1 MLEFLN
7 KTAFNLSGD
16 VLVTW
21 LQIVYSVLF
30 VIVAWFLSRLVAFLI
45 ARKLLNTTRISQDS
59 KAIIQRI
66 IFFSMIV
73 LVILSVLTYLGIP
86 LATFAFISGA
96 VAIGFGF
103 GAKTIIEN
111 FLSGWILMS
120 EKPIRMGDVIEMDGY
135 LGVIIEIGNRSTQIR
150 RNDGAQM
157 IVPNSQ
163 VLESKLINWT
173 LFDPYIRTSIRVGV
187 AYGSD
192 IELVKDQL
200 NHVLNS
206 HDLINETPAPVVVFE
221 DFGDSS
227 LVFDAFFWI
236 SVQSGKEPRLVRSEI
251 RCMIE
256 QAFKNN
262 NIVVA
267 YPQRDV
273 HVNFTEPNQL
283 DQLSNIKQTQG
294 KNG

>member
-1 MLEFLN
+1 MLNFLN
-7 KTAFNLSGD
+7 NTAFTIGD
-16 VLVTW
+16 NQVITW
-21 LQIVYSVLF
+21 LQIVYSFSF
-30 VIVAWFLSRLVAFLI
+30 VIVSWFGSRLLAFLI
-45 ARKLLNTTRISQDS
+45 VRKLLNKIKISQDS
-59 KAIIQRI
+59 KAIIQRV
-66 IFFSMIV
+66 IFFSMVI
-73 LVILSVLTYLGIP
+73 LVIMSVLTYLGIP

-120 EKPIRMGDVIEMDGY
+120 EKPIRMGDVIEMDGF

-150 RNDGAQM
+150 RNDGAQI

-173 LFDPYIRTSIRVGV
+173 LYDPYIRTSVRVGV

-192 IELVKDQL
+192 VELVKEQL
-200 NHVLNS
+200 GQILNK
-206 HDLINETPAPVVVFE
+206 HELIQQSPAPVVVFE
-221 DFGDSS
+221 DFGDNS

-236 SVQSGKEPRLVRSEI
+236 SVKSGVEPRLVRSEI
-251 RCMIE
+251 RCLIE
-256 QAFKNN
+256 QAFNTHH
-262 NIVVA
+262 IIVA

-273 HVNFTEPNQL
+273 HVNFTDPS
-283 DQLSNIKQTQG
+283 QLSSFSKPKDI
-294 KNG
+294 

>member
-1 MLEFLN
+1 MMEFLN
-7 KTAFNLSGD
+7 KTAFSLSDG

-21 LQIVYSVLF
+21 LQIVYSIVF
-30 VIVAWFLSRLVAFLI
+30 VIVAWFMSRLVAYLI
-45 ARKLLNTTRISQDS
+45 VRKLLNTTRISQDS

-66 IFFSMIV
+66 IFYSLIV
-73 LVILSVLTYLGIP
+73 LVLLSVLTYLGIP

-103 GAKTIIEN
+103 GAKNIIEN

-120 EKPIRMGDVIEMDGY
+120 ERPIRIGDVIEMDGF

-150 RNDGAQM
+150 RNDGAQI

-173 LFDPYIRTSIRVGV
+173 LYDPYIRTSVRVGV

-192 IELVKDQL
+192 VELVKDQL
-200 NHVLNS
+200 TYVLNS
-206 HDLINETPAPVVVFE
+206 HELINETPAPVVVFE

-236 SVQSGKEPRLVRSEI
+236 SVQSGREPRLVRSEI
-251 RCMIE
+251 RSMIE
-256 QAFKNN
+256 QAFRNN
-262 NIVVA
+262 DIVVA
-267 YPQRDV
+267 FPQRDV
-273 HVNFTEPNQL
+273 HVNFTDPNQL
-283 DQLSNIKQTQG
+283 SQLPQSNQKVG
-294 KNG
+294 KK

>member
-1 MLEFLN
+1 MLDFLN
-7 KTAFNLSGD
+7 KTAFTLSDG

-21 LQIVYSVLF
+21 LQIVYSIAF
-30 VIVAWFLSRLVAFLI
+30 VVVAWFVSRLLAFLI
-45 ARKLLNTTRISQDS
+45 VRKLLNATRISQDS

-66 IFFSMIV
+66 IFYSMIV
-73 LVILSVLTYLGIP
+73 LVLLSVLTYLGIP

-103 GAKTIIEN
+103 GAKNIIEN

-120 EKPIRMGDVIEMDGY
+120 ERPIRIGDVIEMEGF
-135 LGVIIEIGNRSTQIR
+135 LGVIVEIGNRSTQIR
-150 RNDGAQM
+150 RNDGAQI

-173 LFDPYIRTSIRVGV
+173 LFDPYIRTSVRVGV

-192 IELVKDQL
+192 VETVKHQLNQILTNHELVQ
-200 NHVLNS
+200 
-206 HDLINETPAPVVVFE
+206 ETPAPVVVFE
-221 DFGDSS
+221 DFGDNS
-227 LVFDAFFWI
+227 LIFDAFFWI

-251 RCMIE
+251 RCLIE
-256 QAFKNN
+256 QAFKTH

-273 HVNFTEPNQL
+273 HVNFVDPNQL
-283 DQLSNIKQTQG
+283 QQLSNTHQKPG
-294 KNG
+294 KK

>member
-7 KTAFNLSGD
+7 KTAFSMSGG
-16 VLVTW
+16 VVVTW
-21 LQIVYSVLF
+21 LQIVYSIAF
-30 VIVAWFLSRLVAFLI
+30 VIVAWFVSRLLAYLI
-45 ARKLLNTTRISQDS
+45 VSKLLSKTRLTQDS

-66 IFFSMIV
+66 LFYAMIV
-73 LVILSVLTYLGIP
+73 LVLMTVLTYLGIP

-103 GAKTIIEN
+103 GAKNIIEN

-135 LGVIIEIGNRSTQIR
+135 LGSIVEIGNRSTRIK
-150 RNDGAQM
+150 RNDGAQI

-173 LFDPYIRTSIRVGV
+173 LNDPFIRTSVRVGV

-192 IELVKDQL
+192 VELVKDQL
-200 NHVLNS
+200 SNILNL
-206 HDLINETPAPVVVFE
+206 HELVQDAPAAVVVFE
-221 DFGDSS
+221 DFGDNS
-227 LVFDAFFWI
+227 LIFDAFFWI
-236 SVQSGKEPRLVRSEI
+236 SVQSGKEPRLIRSEI
-251 RCMIE
+251 RGMIE
-256 QAFKNN
+256 QAFNVH

-273 HVNFTEPNQL
+273 HVNFTDPS
-283 DQLSNIKQTQG
+283 QLSSLNKP
-294 KNG
+294 KEN

>member
-1 MLEFLN
+1 MFDFLN
-7 KTAFNLSGD
+7 KTALTLGENQVIS
-16 VLVTW
+16 W
-21 LQIVYSVLF
+21 LQIVYSILF
-30 VIVAWFLSRLVAFLI
+30 VVLAWYGSRLFAFLI
-45 ARKLLNTTRISQDS
+45 VRKVLNKTRISEDS

-66 IFFSMIV
+66 VFFSMILTV
-73 LVILSVLTYLGIP
+73 LFSILTYLGIP

-120 EKPIRMGDVIEMDGY
+120 EKPVRMGDVIEMDGN

-173 LFDPYIRTSIRVGV
+173 LNDPYIRTSVRVGV
-187 AYGSD
+187 AYGTDVDS
-192 IELVKDQL
+192 VKNQL
-200 NHVLNS
+200 NQIVSQHE
-206 HDLINETPAPVVVFE
+206 LIQSTPEPVVVFE
-221 DFGDSS
+221 DFGDNS
-227 LVFDAFFWI
+227 LVFDTFFWI
-236 SVQSGKEPRLVRSEI
+236 SVKSGREPRLVRSDV
-251 RCMIE
+251 RFMIE
-256 QAFKNN
+256 QSFKQH

-267 YPQRDV
+267 FPQRDV
-273 HVNFTEPNQL
+273 HVNFTDPDHQVANKLTPNNQ
-283 DQLSNIKQTQG
+283 
-294 KNG
+294 